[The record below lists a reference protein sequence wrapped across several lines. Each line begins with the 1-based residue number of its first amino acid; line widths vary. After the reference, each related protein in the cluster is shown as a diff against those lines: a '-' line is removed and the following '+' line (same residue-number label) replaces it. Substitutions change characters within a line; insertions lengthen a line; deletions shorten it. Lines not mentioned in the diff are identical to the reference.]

1 MTDSTGSPVKTAIP
15 GMAVTVSGWK
25 ELPGA
30 GDEVLDG
37 SEQDVKKAV
46 ANRQRKAEEHAM
58 MVDIDAINIQRRLNR
73 EQREREDADQQ
84 QLEITPETKKPHE
97 LLLVIKGD
105 VSGSVEALVSA
116 VQPIGNESA
125 RVRIVHT
132 GVGEVT
138 DSDILLAKTSES
150 EIPFSFD
157 PKIKKVALLISL
169 TSIFKA

>member
-125 RVRIVHT
+125 SVRIVHT